1 MLMSPATLRRQAG
14 FLLLEV
20 VVALLLF
27 SLGIGGML
35 RLQARASQLALAAED
50 RGRASSLANE
60 LVATMWAQRTLNV
73 NATDLSTWT
82 SKVGNMSAGGLP
94 NGVGA
99 VTLDNPSAP
108 QLATITITWRPIA
121 RDTTDTAHQY
131 ITKVVLP

>member
-1 MLMSPATLRRQAG
+1 MSPGAQRRQAG

-73 NATDLSTWT
+73 NATDLATWT
-82 SKVGNMSAGGLP
+82 TKVGNMGAGGLP

-99 VTLDNPSAP
+99 VTLDNATTP
-108 QLATITITWRPIA
+108 QLATITITWTPIA
-121 RDTTDTAHQY
+121 RDASDSAHQY
-131 ITKVVLP
+131 ITRVVLP